1 MEKYITS
8 IKDLVALEM
17 ANAIDEKDEY
27 MSNFQKGM
35 IHLLGINTPVDLKKA
50 SQFFTNSSLKNDP
63 DANCMLGFIEECQGN
78 YSSSFSHYA
87 LAAEK
92 SGEKQES
99 PYLNKVIKGRD
110 ILLKSFKKYNLPLT
124 INEQITKI
132 LDDSNKGT
140 AKSKLNA
147 KIIAAYICEDEATCI
162 DIAQELFEAGDIY
175 SAKALLQKGNVHKKH
190 ALYDKIDKFVSESR
204 DSIKTTKSAI
214 VELEGESIL
223 PDYDKSLSISRIK
236 KECDDCSK
244 ICCQEW
250 TAENKVVIDKMIKSQ
265 KRKIAKEKA
274 KKQERYE
281 AIGWWL
287 VIPAII
293 FGIGC
298 MLSYHWDIYPVY
310 MGGAV
315 CAFFYYCVAVYVK
328 LS

>member
-1 MEKYITS
+1 MEKYITT

-27 MSNFQKGM
+27 MSNFHKGM
-35 IHLLGINTPVDLKKA
+35 IHLLGINTPVDLKMA
-50 SQFFTNSSLKNDP
+50 SQFFSNSSLKNDP
-63 DANCMLGFIEECQGN
+63 DANCMLGFIKECEGN

-99 PYLNKVIKGRD
+99 PYLNKVIKGRG

-124 INEQITKI
+124 TNEQITKI

-162 DIAQELFEAGDIY
+162 DVAQELFEAGDIY

-204 DSIKTTKSAI
+204 DSIKTTKSTI

-244 ICCQEW
+244 TCCQEW
-250 TAENKVVIDKMIKSQ
+250 KAENQVVIDKMIKSQ

-274 KKQERYE
+274 KKQDRYM
-281 AIGWWL
+281 AIGVWL
-287 VIPAII
+287 LIPII
-293 FGIGC
+293 VFAIGC
-298 MLSYHWDIYPVY
+298 FFSSRWNIYPVY
-310 MGGAV
+310 WIGLG
-315 CAFFYYCVAVYVK
+315 CAALYYGVVFYTK
-328 LS
+328 